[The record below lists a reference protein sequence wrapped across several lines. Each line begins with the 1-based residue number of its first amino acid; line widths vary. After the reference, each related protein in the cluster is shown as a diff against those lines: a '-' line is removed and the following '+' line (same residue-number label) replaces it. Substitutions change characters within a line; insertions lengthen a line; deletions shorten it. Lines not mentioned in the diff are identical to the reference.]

1 MQERVNELGRKLVM
15 FAAAAVIIG
24 AIGAVLSVPDALDG
38 EWTGV
43 AALIVGLLGIAA
55 GLMIWTG
62 ANAGSA
68 LDGMNLGVLW
78 ALSLVP
84 YIHIFD
90 RDAGTDMTYPLPDFG
105 AIFSF
110 GSSTS
115 VNGQVVQ
122 EEIWGIGFLG
132 VILLVSAVVVR
143 KEWSRIVA
151 AREFWQRAT

>member
-1 MQERVNELGRKLVM
+1 MRERINELGRKLVM

-24 AIGAVLSVPDALDG
+24 AIGAVLSVPGAFDG
-38 EWTGV
+38 EWTSI

-78 ALSLVP
+78 ALAHVP
-84 YIHIFD
+84 YVRILD

-110 GSSTS
+110 GSSIS
-115 VNGQVVQ
+115 VNGQLVQ
-122 EEIWGIGFLG
+122 EDVWGIGFLG
-132 VILLVSAVVVR
+132 VILLISAVVVR
-143 KEWSRIVA
+143 KEWTRIVT
-151 AREFWQRAT
+151 AREFRLRAT

>member
-1 MQERVNELGRKLVM
+1 MQERINELGRKLVM

-24 AIGAVLSVPDALDG
+24 AIGVVLSVPDAIDG
-38 EWTGV
+38 EWTGI
-43 AALIVGLLGIAA
+43 ASLIVGLLGIAA

-62 ANAGSA
+62 TNAGTG

-78 ALSLVP
+78 ALALVP
-84 YIHIFD
+84 YVHIFD

-143 KEWSRIVA
+143 KEWTRIVT
-151 AREFWQRAT
+151 AREFRRSAG